1 MKKSLPMV
9 RMCWGMMN
17 ELLNGSHLSYDYL
30 AQNETLITYA
40 ARYTFQQEV
49 RRDGRRYIIA
59 KREVFG
65 ENIGETVRVVIR
77 FD

>member
-1 MKKSLPMV
+1 MKQYKL
-9 RMCWGMMN
+9 
-17 ELLNGSHLSYDYL
+17 SHLSYDFL
-30 AQNETLITYA
+30 AQNKTLITYA

-65 ENIGETVRVVIR
+65 EIIGETVRVVIR
-77 FD
+77 YD